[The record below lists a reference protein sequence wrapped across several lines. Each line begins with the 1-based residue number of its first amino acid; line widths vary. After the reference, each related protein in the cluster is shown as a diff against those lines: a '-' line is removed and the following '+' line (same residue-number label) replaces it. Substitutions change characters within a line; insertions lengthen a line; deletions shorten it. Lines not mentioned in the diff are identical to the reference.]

1 MSKASSRSSTF
12 LGNSKKPSALLR
24 HVLLIGFALFSIYPL
39 LWLVSGSFKNEEEVF
54 TPSLIPSEVDW
65 GNYVQGWTSVDVSFG
80 RYLLNTLLIC
90 GISVLGNVI
99 TTSMAAYAFARLN
112 FVGRKPLFVV
122 MLATLM
128 LPIQVV
134 IIPQYILFNALG
146 MVGTYLPLLIPK
158 FLAVDAF
165 FIFLLVQFIRGLP
178 VELTEAATID
188 GAGPIRIYFSI
199 ILPLIGP
206 ALVTVS
212 IFTFIWTWNDFFSQ
226 LIYITNPK
234 DYTVSLGLRLFVDAT
249 GISSFGPLFAMVTL
263 ATIPV
268 TVIFLIFQRRLVQG
282 VATTGLKG

>member
-1 MSKASSRSSTF
+1 MSTASSRSSTF

-226 LIYITNPK
+226 LIYITNPR

>member
-1 MSKASSRSSTF
+1 MSIASSRPSTF
-12 LGNSKKPSALLR
+12 FGNSKKPSALLR

-90 GISVLGNVI
+90 GISVIGNVI

-128 LPIQVV
+128 LPIQVI
-134 IIPQYILFNALG
+134 IIPQYLLFSALG

-188 GAGPIRIYFSI
+188 GAGPVRIYFSI

-234 DYTVSLGLRLFVDAT
+234 DYTVSLGLRLFIDAT

>member
-1 MSKASSRSSTF
+1 MSKAFRNEGPVS
-12 LGNSKKPSALLR
+12 GKSKKTSALLR
-24 HVLLIGFALFSIYPL
+24 HGLLIGFGLFAIYPL
-39 LWLVSGSFKNEEEVF
+39 LWLVAGSFKNEDEVF
-54 TPSLIPSEVDW
+54 TPSLIPTEVDW
-65 GNYVQGWTSVDVSFG
+65 GNYLQGWTSVDVSFG

-90 GISVLGNVI
+90 GISVVGNVI
-99 TTSMAAYAFARLN
+99 ATSMAAYAFARLN
-112 FVGRKPLFVV
+112 FVGRKPLFAV

-128 LPIQVV
+128 LPIQVI
-134 IIPQYILFNALG
+134 IIPQYLLFSALG

-178 VELTEAATID
+178 IELTEAATID
-188 GAGPIRIYFSI
+188 GAGPVRIYFSI

-206 ALVTVS
+206 ALITVS

-226 LIYITNPK
+226 LIYITRPDN
-234 DYTVSLGLRLFVDAT
+234 YTVSLGLRLFIDAT
-249 GISSFGPLFAMVTL
+249 GVSSFGPLFAMVTL

-268 TVIFLIFQRRLVQG
+268 TLIFLIFQRRLVQG